1 MSNKHIYLAAF
12 RDRRTIIPSEMAID
26 EIIQGVY
33 CGFDSRNGEP
43 LYVGLSENI
52 RNRIYQHIQQLNRR
66 SKTKAHWDEDFKV
79 DPSLVK
85 WKLLETV
92 ENREKLNAQ
101 ENYWWKFLERPRLN
115 ITDIHVKAFRTG
127 GDTRKRHPGLEKLF
141 QMRDSGM
148 TALEM
153 AKALG
158 VTKSSIYGW
167 FRDAQNP
174 LTDFAE
180 RKIQNGLPKKT
191 QEFMSV
197 QTNLDELIAHVD
209 AGRSFLSLSTE
220 YGLERA
226 IMQRV
231 LEENGCVG
239 KYIHKG
245 ESLR

>member
-1 MSNKHIYLAAF
+1 MSNNHIYLAAF
-12 RDRRTIIPSEMAID
+12 RDRRTIVPSELAIH

-33 CGFDSRNGEP
+33 CGFDSRTGEP

-79 DPSLVK
+79 NPALVE
-85 WKLLETV
+85 WKLLEIV
-92 ENREKLNAQ
+92 EDREQLNAQ
-101 ENYWWKFLERPRLN
+101 ENYWWEFLERPRLN
-115 ITDIHVKAFRTG
+115 ITEIHAKAFRTG
-127 GDTRKRHPGLEKLF
+127 GNTRKRHPGFEKLF

-148 TALEM
+148 TAPEM

-167 FRDAQNP
+167 FRDAQSP
-174 LTDFAE
+174 LTKFAE
-180 RKIQNGLPKKT
+180 SKIQNGLPKKT

-197 QTNLDELIAHVD
+197 QSNLDELIAHVD

-239 KYIHKG
+239 KYTHKG
-245 ESLR
+245 GVLK